1 MRDPLESKYLA
12 GHHYGL
18 NDFDKH
24 MCLQPGLVIW
34 LVIAFLMRP
43 YIVMVMSFAQM
54 GNRMGT
60 IDLVYPDRIW
70 FAVDALAALPA
81 VLVVVVSWMR
91 RPGARAL
98 VRRAWHNGRAWL
110 LTSSVANASVAVM
123 SLVLSESSRTT
134 IVSPILLV
142 LSVWCLWFLWVSRR
156 VRDVFADF
164 PDDDRAPD
172 P

>member
-60 IDLVYPDRIW
+60 IDLVYRIESG
-70 FAVDALAALPA
+70 LR
-81 VLVVVVSWMR
+81 WMR
-91 RPGARAL
+91 WLPCRPY
-98 VRRAWHNGRAWL
+98 W
-110 LTSSVANASVAVM
+110 
-123 SLVLSESSRTT
+123 
-134 IVSPILLV
+134 
-142 LSVWCLWFLWVSRR
+142 
-156 VRDVFADF
+156 
-164 PDDDRAPD
+164 
-172 P
+172 

>member
-1 MRDPLESKYLA
+1 MRGPLESKYLA

-91 RPGARAL
+91 RPGARAGASGMAQRPYL
-98 VRRAWHNGRAWL
+98 VTNQFGCQRIGG
-110 LTSSVANASVAVM
+110 VD
-123 SLVLSESSRTT
+123 ESGAERV
-134 IVSPILLV
+134 VSY
-142 LSVWCLWFLWVSRR
+142 
-156 VRDVFADF
+156 
-164 PDDDRAPD
+164 DDRVADSAGVIRVVSVVLMGIEARARCIRRLP
-172 P
+172 